1 MTTQFER
8 EPYKLAFLKSNQP
21 TKESALNKV
30 AIYEAFGKTY
40 LNKKWY
46 TECEACL
53 ALPEAVISLLY

>member
-40 LNKKWY
+40 LNKKRY

-53 ALPEAVISLLY
+53 ASPEAVISVLY